1 MELWSKHRSLEVQ
14 VPSLCLIISLESTRK
29 SLPVFKTLHSS
40 KFQVMASIQ
49 GVVLKTQ
56 TCKFTVQEERR
67 HLISLLLT
75 FHWGGIYPIIINRFM
90 KKFPVHKSCFTQVK
104 VLHNFGQDKEMYHT
118 RKESQRRQSL
128 LWGEQINSPSAEW
141 ILFFKVQNC
150 DLRFVQCCLW
160 VLLILD
166 ESSWTF

>member
-14 VPSLCLIISLESTRK
+14 VPSLCLTTSQESTRK
-29 SLPVFKTLHSS
+29 SLPVFNTLHSS
-40 KFQVMASIQ
+40 KFQVVASIQ
-49 GVVLKTQ
+49 GIVLKTQ

-67 HLISLLLT
+67 HLIFLLLIA
-75 FHWGGIYPIIINRFM
+75 HWGGICPIIINRFM
-90 KKFPVHKSCFTQVK
+90 KKFSAHKSCFTQVK
-104 VLHNFGQDKEMYHT
+104 ALHNFGQDKEMYHS
-118 RKESQRRQSL
+118 RKESQRRESL
-128 LWGEQINSPSAEW
+128 PWAEQINSSSAEW
-141 ILFFKVQNC
+141 ILFFKVQNG